1 MSWAS
6 KAALVT
12 DRGTLRADSADVV
25 GTSAP
30 AQLSLIFVRCF
41 ILRPVYSLANAAI
54 VKRKVYVET
63 SVISY
68 LTARP
73 SKTILGAAHQQ
84 ITAAWWEQRFKYELL
99 ISESVLT
106 ECGAGDPDAAQSRLA
121 VVANLPLLI
130 ITENSLQIAEA
141 LLERDIIPPKAAED
155 ALHIAVATVYGV
167 DYLLTWNC
175 RHIANPEIQRNI
187 AAYLEQVGLCLPF
200 ICTPEELLGE
210 ENAE

>member
-1 MSWAS
+1 M
-6 KAALVT
+6 
-12 DRGTLRADSADVV
+12 
-25 GTSAP
+25 
-30 AQLSLIFVRCF
+30 
-41 ILRPVYSLANAAI
+41 
-54 VKRKVYVET
+54 KRKIYVET

-84 ITAAWWEQRFKYELL
+84 LTLAWWECRDRYELFV
-99 ISESVLT
+99 SESVLR
-106 ECGAGDPDAAQSRLA
+106 ECGAGDPEAAEKRLSM
-121 VVANLPLLI
+121 VSDVPLLM
-130 ITENSLQIAEA
+130 ITEQALDIAES
-141 LLERDIIPPKAAED
+141 LVRRGIIPLKAAED
-155 ALHIAVATVYGV
+155 ALHIAVATVNGV

-187 AAYLEQVGLCLPF
+187 AAYLEQIGLFLPF